1 MSFPVVSANR
11 SAWVFAIALLM
22 GMSSAATAQ
31 VRAWLDRS
39 AVSLGE
45 TVTLNVEGGSGGEP
59 DFSVLE
65 NDFRIVHRSTNSQVQ
80 IVNGAMART
89 NLWAVALEPRREG
102 VIGIPAIPVGNARTQ
117 PLTLTVRPVTRGSAA
132 DGDDVFL
139 EVDVDVATPYVQQQ
153 VGYTVR
159 LFYAVPLLEGN
170 LDEPVGEGMQVRR
183 VGQDT
188 NFSREIDGRRYN
200 VVERRY
206 ALTPERSGRL
216 AVRGVTF
223 RGRLAR
229 GAQPHSFFSQGMPV
243 TIGSDEVA
251 LDVRPAPA
259 SAPTPWLPARDL
271 ALRDDAER
279 LRREVKVGDALE
291 LTLVAEARGLSAEQ
305 MPELTLPAIAG
316 AEIYPDQETRETREA
331 DGQLIGQR
339 TRKFA
344 IVPLREGRLEFPE
357 RSLSWWNVQTDKA
370 QRNTL
375 PAFALDVLPASVN
388 LVATAPTGEVADAG
402 AAAASPAA
410 SSANLRLWQ
419 VSAAVFAL
427 AWLLTL
433 AAWRLSARRAAA
445 PDRREDKTSR
455 PASWRP
461 ELAHALARNDLPAA
475 RRALLRLRPGLRSLE
490 TLATQLADPA
500 QRDAVRALERAL
512 YRGDESE
519 GLTERL
525 RSAFARS
532 PVFVE
537 EAHPVPD
544 ARERLP
550 PLYPPVR

>member
-216 AVRGVTF
+216 AVGGVTF

-375 PAFALDVLPASVN
+375 PAFALEVLPASVN
-388 LVATAPTGEVADAG
+388 LVATAPTGEAADAG

-525 RSAFARS
+525 RSAFARR